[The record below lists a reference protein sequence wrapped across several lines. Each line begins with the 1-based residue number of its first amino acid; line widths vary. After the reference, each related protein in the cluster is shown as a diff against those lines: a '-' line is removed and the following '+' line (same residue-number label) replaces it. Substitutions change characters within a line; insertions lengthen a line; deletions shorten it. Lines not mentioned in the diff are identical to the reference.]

1 MDVKIYQPSK
11 NAMQSGRGKTGRWK
25 LEYVERSP
33 KFVEPLMGWV
43 GQRDTT
49 QELTLFFDSEAE
61 AVTYAQKNGLSYQI
75 ITPRARIVKPK
86 SYADNF
92 KANRVKT

>member
-11 NAMQSGRGKTGRWK
+11 NAMQSGRGKTGQWK
-25 LEYVERSP
+25 LEYVQRSP

-43 GQRDTT
+43 GMRDTT
-49 QELTLFFDSEAE
+49 QELNLFFDSEEE
-61 AVTYAQKNGLSYQI
+61 ALSYARKHGLTYQVLR
-75 ITPRARIVKPK
+75 PRARVVKPK

-92 KANRVKT
+92 KANRIKT

>member
-11 NAMQSGRGKTGRWK
+11 NAMQSGRGKVGRWK
-25 LEYVERSP
+25 LEYVARSP

-43 GQRDTT
+43 GMRDTT
-49 QELTLFFDSEAE
+49 QELTLFFNSEEE
-61 AVTYAQKNGLSYQI
+61 ACAYATKHGLSYQI
-75 ITPRARIVKPK
+75 IQPKQRIIKPK

-92 KANRVKT
+92 KSNRIKT